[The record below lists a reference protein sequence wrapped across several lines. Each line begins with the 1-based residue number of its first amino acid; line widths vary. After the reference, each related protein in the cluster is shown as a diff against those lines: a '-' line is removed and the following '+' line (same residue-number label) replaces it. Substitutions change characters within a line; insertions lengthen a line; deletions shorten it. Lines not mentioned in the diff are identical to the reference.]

1 MASVHDLRYSAIR
14 SILKRLR
21 TEADLTQV
29 EMATALKVGQ
39 SFVSK
44 IERGEAYI
52 DLLFFIAWCEASNKE
67 PQEVLAEI
75 VSKLRQMSI

>member
-14 SILKRLR
+14 SILKKVRI
-21 TEADLTQV
+21 EADLTQV
-29 EMATALKVGQ
+29 DMAQALNVGQ

-52 DLLFFIAWCEASNKE
+52 DLLFFIAWCQASKRE

-75 VSKLRQMSI
+75 IEKLEQMSI

>member
-14 SILKRLR
+14 SILKKLR

-29 EMATALKVGQ
+29 DMATALKVGQ

-52 DLLFFIAWCEASNKE
+52 DLLFFIAWCEASKKE
-67 PQEVLAEI
+67 PQEVLDEI

>member
-1 MASVHDLRYSAIR
+1 MSSVHDLRYSAIR
-14 SILKRLR
+14 SVLKKVRID
-21 TEADLTQV
+21 ADLTQV
-29 EMATALKVGQ
+29 DMATALKVGQ

-52 DLLFFIAWCEASNKE
+52 DLLFFIAWCEASKKE

-75 VSKLRQMSI
+75 VSKIRQLSI

>member
-14 SILKRLR
+14 SILKRIR

-29 EMATALKVGQ
+29 DMAKALKVGQ

-52 DLLFFIAWCEASNKE
+52 DLLFFIAWCQASKRE

-75 VSKLRQMSI
+75 VQKLEQMSI

>member
-14 SILKRLR
+14 SVLKKTR
-21 TEADLTQV
+21 TDAKLTQI
-29 EMATALKVGQ
+29 EMAAALKVGQ

-52 DLLFFIAWCEASNKE
+52 DLLFFIEWCKVCQKPAN
-67 PQEVLAEI
+67 EVLAEI
-75 VSKLRQMSI
+75 IEKIPN